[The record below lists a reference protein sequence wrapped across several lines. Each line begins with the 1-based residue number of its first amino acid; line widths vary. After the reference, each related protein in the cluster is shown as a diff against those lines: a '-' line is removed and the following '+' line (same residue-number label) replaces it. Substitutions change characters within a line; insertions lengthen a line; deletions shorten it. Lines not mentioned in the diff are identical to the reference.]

1 MAHFRL
7 TIKYLYIFLI
17 DTPISFLYLNDANY
31 CLGNVHYKDITC
43 MIIYFSLLYVI
54 P

>member
-31 CLGNVHYKDITC
+31 CLGVFADDHKLADISR
-43 MIIYFSLLYVI
+43 IF
-54 P
+54 